1 MKIRSVS
8 LSLEKIGSSS
18 EDALCPLHT
27 RLLISRVGRI
37 RAVSPHAR
45 NIWRSL
51 SLLNVHR
58 IFPSFFFFR
67 PDGNGT
73 KADQK
78 VKFSDGSFGLHQE
91 AIIQESS

>member
-1 MKIRSVS
+1 MPCVS
-8 LSLEKIGSSS
+8 HI
-18 EDALCPLHT
+18 PTH
-27 RLLISRVGRI
+27 LISRVGRI

-58 IFPSFFFFR
+58 IFHSFFFVFFFR

-73 KADQK
+73 KADQTI
-78 VKFSDGSFGLHQE
+78 KFSDGSFELHQE